1 MLRNTPLRYGS
12 VTILFHWVIALLF
25 IGQVSGGVLM
35 RRFSDPKLQFE
46 LYQWHKSFGFLILG
60 LAVLRLLWR
69 LANRGPKDVETL
81 APWEKFASR
90 AAQILLYAA
99 LIAIPLAGWAIAS
112 STPLN
117 IPSLMFNLVLIPH
130 LPLEVSEEAEIFW
143 SNVHST
149 LAYTAAAIASIHIL
163 AALRHHFWLHDGVLK
178 RMLSSREP
186 TP

>member
-1 MLRNTPLRYGS
+1 MLRNTPARYGS
-12 VTILFHWVIALLF
+12 VAILFHWLMALLF
-25 IGQVSGGVLM
+25 VGQVSGGILM
-35 RRFSDPKLQFE
+35 RRFSDPRLQFE

-60 LAVLRLLWR
+60 LALLRLLWR
-69 LANRGPKDVETL
+69 LVNRGPGDFESL
-81 APWEKFASR
+81 AAWEKFASR
-90 AAQILLYAA
+90 AAQILLYIAI
-99 LIAIPLAGWAIAS
+99 IAIPLTGWAIAS

-143 SNVHST
+143 SNIHST

-163 AALRHHFWLHDGVLK
+163 AALRHHFWLRDGVLK
-178 RMLSSREP
+178 RMLSSRGP